1 MAREESLRMGAL
13 VIAVFASALQT
24 CRSKK
29 NIAKLEESAM
39 FKLEVLA
46 FRKSGILWDVLRQV
60 KQHFEIVDES
70 SDFCCALSAKAINCF
85 ERDCMIFFVTTLGQC
100 L

>member
-46 FRKSGILWDVLRQV
+46 FRKSGISLGCISSSEVALR
-60 KQHFEIVDES
+60 
-70 SDFCCALSAKAINCF
+70 NC
-85 ERDCMIFFVTTLGQC
+85 
-100 L
+100 